1 MSTLSIHPIEYLR
14 EHVDYA
20 HITKK
25 LLRIVLLIGFTLL
38 LVGGLYNT
46 LAYINTAERDVVTQ
60 TYMNAFPSEMP
71 DVAIYPLVNA
81 PLY

>member
-14 EHVDYA
+14 EHVDHA

-25 LLRIVLLIGFTLL
+25 LLRLVMLIALTFCLA
-38 LVGGLYNT
+38 GGLYNT